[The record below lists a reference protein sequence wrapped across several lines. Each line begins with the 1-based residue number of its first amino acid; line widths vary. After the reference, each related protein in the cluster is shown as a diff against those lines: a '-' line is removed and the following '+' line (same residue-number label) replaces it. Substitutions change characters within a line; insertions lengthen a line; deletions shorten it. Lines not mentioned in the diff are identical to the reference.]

1 MDILKKLLNNPGLH
15 HVAEI
20 VIGYMDKED
29 ARNLVGNRLAGL
41 SDHELLSEEEQDVL
55 MKILRRPM
63 YDEAKKICEE
73 KRKCYVFEQCD
84 GEDDDGFTYE
94 SKFPRSLL
102 KESIFDMFPFFAVAL
117 EELKSSESLLTFKQ
131 LQKTLS
137 LLENVITEDNPRGQI
152 ACFLELYEPAEQ
164 DVKKGLEDIIK
175 TLEKGKFFGFK

>member
-1 MDILKKLLNNPGLH
+1 MDILKKLIANPGLQ

-20 VIGYMDKED
+20 VIGHLDKD
-29 ARNLVGNRLAGL
+29 FWTNLAE
-41 SDHELLSEEEQDVL
+41 DHEYRELFNEGEQEFL
-55 MKILRRPM
+55 IKTKAAKTLRKSM

-73 KRKCYVFEQCD
+73 KLEFADYEEYVHVAFLDFYCY
-84 GEDDDGFTYE
+84 
-94 SKFPRSLL
+94 RWHNM
-102 KESIFDMFPFFAVAL
+102 SIFDMFPFYAEAL

>member
-1 MDILKKLLNNPGLH
+1 MDILKKLLNNPGLQ

-20 VIGYMDKED
+20 VLGYMDKED

-55 MKILRRPM
+55 MKILRKPM

-73 KRKCYVFEQCD
+73 KREFYDIDFD
-84 GEDDDGFTYE
+84 GDYPYE
-94 SKFPRSLL
+94 KVYHKL
-102 KESIFDMFPFFAVAL
+102 SIFDMFPFFAVAL

-137 LLENVITEDNPRGQI
+137 LLEIVTNGDYPG
-152 ACFLELYEPAEQ
+152 ACKLTCLHLDSLDEPVDQ
-164 DVKKGLEDIIK
+164 DVKKGPEDMIKVLENNVP
-175 TLEKGKFFGFK
+175 T